1 MDYQVSARKFRPSTF
16 DQLIGQPHVVQTLR
30 NAILRKHVAHAYLFS
45 GMRGVGKTTVAR
57 ILAKALNCKNGP
69 TPEPCEQCESCEEIT
84 RGNSVD
90 VIEIDGASNTGVDD
104 VRELREN
111 VKFSP
116 FRGSY
121 RIYIIDEVHMLSN
134 SAFNAL
140 LKTLEEPPPHAV
152 FVFATTE
159 VHKIPATITSRC
171 QHFNFRRI
179 PRQEIVARLQAVVDH
194 LNVTIGKQSVGAIA
208 RASEGSMRDALS
220 LLDQAVA
227 FGGTDVKDQDVED
240 MLGTV
245 PDVLVRRLV
254 DAVVKQDAAAAVE
267 LIGEVVDH
275 GYDLRAYC
283 SAVVERM
290 RSLMIGAVVPNFEQ
304 AQGLMDLPGEEVK
317 QLLAEAGSFSIEQL
331 QDLFNLFAQAED
343 RLRSTGYP
351 RFVFEVA
358 AVRAARSVTH
368 DGQTLQGDQAPSRA
382 PSPSSR
388 TPVET
393 RRPEPG
399 GARLSSK
406 PPDEHI
412 RKPASPSGVRP
423 SQEGR
428 HAPPVQKEHAATENP
443 VDAPSTTRPGSEAKQ
458 MPRTPSPP
466 GGKPSPA
473 TLRGSGEPF
482 EAQGKPQGNPS
493 RLRASLR
500 GASGQAS
507 PVIGKEDWQRVV
519 ESVVRDHP
527 NIGTFLVMGT
537 LVKIE
542 GQQVIVGFPKK
553 ASVACSRIQKEETR
567 MLIARICQEVVG
579 ATIHMRVVELAEDP
593 GEGGTMKQMRA
604 QRQQQDDETL
614 LREARANPLVK
625 HAMDLFGG
633 EVVKASRGPEQ
644 KEV

>member
-179 PRQEIVARLQAVVDH
+179 PRQEIVARLQAVVDNM
-194 LNVTIGKQSVGAIA
+194 NVTIGKQSVGAIA

-227 FGGTDVKDQDVED
+227 FGGTEVKDQDVED

-254 DAVVKQDAAAAVE
+254 DTVVKQDAAAAVA

-290 RSLMIGAVVPNFEQ
+290 RSLMIGAVVPNVEQ

-358 AVRAARSVTH
+358 AVRAARSVIH
-368 DGQTLQGDQAPSRA
+368 DGKALQGDQTPIRA
-382 PSPSSR
+382 PSPSVR

-393 RRPEPG
+393 RRPELAG
-399 GARLSSK
+399 GRLSST
-406 PPDEHI
+406 PPDEPI

-428 HAPPVQKEHAATENP
+428 HAPPVRKEHAATENP
-443 VDAPSTTRPGSEAKQ
+443 VNASSTTRLGGEAKQ
-458 MPRTPSPP
+458 MPRTPAPP
-466 GGKPSPA
+466 RGKPSPA
-473 TLRGSGEPF
+473 TLRT
-482 EAQGKPQGNPS
+482 
-493 RLRASLR
+493 
-500 GASGQAS
+500 SGQAS

-527 NIGTFLVMGT
+527 NVGTFLEKGT

-542 GQQVIVGFPKK
+542 GQEVIVGFPKK
-553 ASVACSRIQKEETR
+553 ASLACSRIQKEETR
-567 MLIARICQEVVG
+567 ALIAKICREVVG
-579 ATIHMRVVELAEDP
+579 ATIQLRVVELAEDP
-593 GEGGTMKQMRA
+593 GEGGTMKQMRV

-614 LREARANPLVK
+614 LQEARAHPLVK